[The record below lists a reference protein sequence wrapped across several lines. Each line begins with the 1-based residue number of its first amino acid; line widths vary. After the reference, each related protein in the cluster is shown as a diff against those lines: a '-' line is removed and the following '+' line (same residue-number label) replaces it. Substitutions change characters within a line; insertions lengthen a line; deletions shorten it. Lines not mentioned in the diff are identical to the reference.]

1 MRLALSQPL
10 QPHHEGSGILA
21 KLLRLS
27 VQNVAVIDRLH
38 PIPGAWPRRDR
49 HRATVELRD
58 CAGEACWVEKNMATK
73 RLARRARLLKEAEK
87 MRETPGIVFADG
99 AAGRRARIAGTG
111 IDVFELIKAYY
122 ELGQD
127 ENKLREA
134 LDWLTEAQLKA
145 ALSYYRAN
153 PLEIDARLR
162 EEERL
167 EEQHALLS

>member
-1 MRLALSQPL
+1 
-10 QPHHEGSGILA
+10 
-21 KLLRLS
+21 
-27 VQNVAVIDRLH
+27 
-38 PIPGAWPRRDR
+38 
-49 HRATVELRD
+49 
-58 CAGEACWVEKNMATK
+58 
-73 RLARRARLLKEAEK
+73 